1 MEMGAALV
9 GVEIDPDAVLVPKL
23 FLHPRPDPFAC
34 EIDLIGNVDGL
45 PLGEIRF
52 RFTSPVGLVAEL
64 DHELDGLHRIL
75 AFGQPL
81 GFGQP
86 FRSPWFDLVAAFGV
100 GGAVSAGAALMNRW
114 TCRRNVS

>member
-64 DHELDGLHRIL
+64 DHELDGLNGIFAL
-75 AFGQPL
+75 PSQSMPEGQTIHV
-81 GFGQP
+81 
-86 FRSPWFDLVAAFGV
+86 FRSD
-100 GGAVSAGAALMNRW
+100 R
-114 TCRRNVS
+114 